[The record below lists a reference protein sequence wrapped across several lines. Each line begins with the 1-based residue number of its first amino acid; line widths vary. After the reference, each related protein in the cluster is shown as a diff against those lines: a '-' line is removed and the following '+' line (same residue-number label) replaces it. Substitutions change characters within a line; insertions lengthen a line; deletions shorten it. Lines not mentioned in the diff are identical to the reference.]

1 MMSSR
6 EFTSTPTRQVLPR
19 RVEGFW
25 LHGTSTLSPGTSSL
39 LSSPSLHNST
49 PHIPKPPH
57 TAQLIIF
64 LLSHYFSREIR
75 VLLFLIPH
83 I

>member
-1 MMSSR
+1 MSSR
-6 EFTSTPTRQVLPR
+6 DFTSTPTRQLLPR

-25 LHGTSTLSPGTSSL
+25 LSGTSALSPESSSL
-39 LSSPSLHNST
+39 LSGSCLHNST

-75 VLLFLIPH
+75 VLLFLTIPH